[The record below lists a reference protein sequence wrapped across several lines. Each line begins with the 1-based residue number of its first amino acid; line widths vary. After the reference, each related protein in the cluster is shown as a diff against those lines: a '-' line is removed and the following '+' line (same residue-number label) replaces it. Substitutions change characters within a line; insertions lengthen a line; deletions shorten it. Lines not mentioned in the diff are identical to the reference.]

1 MAAPCGLGGAAAPRQ
16 ERRDS
21 SAGCT
26 LTPTLESATRWFL
39 ADLWRSLGRVRGDR
53 LLLYGGGYGLRILTF
68 HETLGEDMRRLQN
81 IVDWC
86 RGHFTMATPADAD
99 EVAAGRWPHDGDRV
113 LLTFDDGWESNFKAA
128 RWLASIGVSAIFF
141 VVPSLIGRNAE
152 EYVRFHAQ
160 NQLIPNVPEGSS
172 RARGLSRTQVQEM
185 RAMGHRIGAH
195 NFAHRDLGSLH
206 ALSDLRYEIDR
217 ALLAISEVLGAP
229 CEDFAIA
236 YGMPYHVSEEAI
248 SHLKE
253 LQARGIRI
261 YSCHRGLNVPGKTPS
276 FLLRHPWKPFHP
288 VNFTRI
294 CIEGGADRHHG
305 EWIHQMARRVG
316 ALPVSDG
323 SSVPALGVLS

>member
-1 MAAPCGLGGAAAPRQ
+1 M
-16 ERRDS
+16 
-21 SAGCT
+21 
-26 LTPTLESATRWFL
+26 RWVL
-39 ADLWRSLGRVRGDR
+39 AELWRTSGRVRGDR
-53 LLLYGGGYGLRILTF
+53 LLLYGGRSGLRILTF
-68 HETLGEDMRRLQN
+68 HETRDDDMKRFER
-81 IVDWC
+81 IVEWC
-86 RGHFTMATPADAD
+86 RSRFAMATPADAD
-99 EVAAGRWPHDGDRV
+99 EIAAGHWPHASDRILV
-113 LLTFDDGWESNFKAA
+113 TFDDGWESNFEAA
-128 RWLASIGVSAIFF
+128 RWLAGIGVSAIFF
-141 VVPSLIGRNAE
+141 VVPSLIGRDAD

-160 NQLIPNVPEGSS
+160 NHVIPSLPLGSPG
-172 RARGLSRTQVQEM
+172 ARGLSPAQLREM

-206 ALSDLRYEIDR
+206 APSDLRYEIDR